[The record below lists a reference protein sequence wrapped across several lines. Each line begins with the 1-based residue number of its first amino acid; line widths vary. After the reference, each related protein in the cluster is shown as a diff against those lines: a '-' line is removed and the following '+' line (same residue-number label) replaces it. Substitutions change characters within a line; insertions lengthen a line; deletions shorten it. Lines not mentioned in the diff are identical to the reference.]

1 MRHRLICTL
10 ALAFAVA
17 APAGAREQPA
27 VSWGKAGVSFDQYRQ
42 DAVECGRA
50 GYYLD
55 VSDTEA
61 ARVFKTA
68 TSRLES
74 NESDLQTSGSL
85 GDMTRIMAIVGYS
98 AQIVEGTRPREQ
110 MKQVRKLMDDTVA
123 ACLAGR
129 GYVRFQLTAEQ
140 RDQLRHFRR
149 GTVQRHAFLYGLAT
163 DPSVL
168 SAQAI

>member
-55 VSDTEA
+55 VSNTEA

-68 TSRLES
+68 SSRLES
-74 NESDLQTSGSL
+74 NESDLHMSG
-85 GDMTRIMAIVGYS
+85 DQTRIMAIVAYS
-98 AQIVEGTRPREQ
+98 ALIVEGTRPRER
-110 MKQVRKLMDDTVA
+110 MKEVRTLMNDAVA
-123 ACLAGR
+123 ACLTGR
-129 GYVRFQLTAEQ
+129 GYVRFQLSSAQ

-149 GTVQRHAFLYGLAT
+149 GTVERHAFLYGLAS
-163 DPSVL
+163 DPAVL
-168 SAQAI
+168 STQAI